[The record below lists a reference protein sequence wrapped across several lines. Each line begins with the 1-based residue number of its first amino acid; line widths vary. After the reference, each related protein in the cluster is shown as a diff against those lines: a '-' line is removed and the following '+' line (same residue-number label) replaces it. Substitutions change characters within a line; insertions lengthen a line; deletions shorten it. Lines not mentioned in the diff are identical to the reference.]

1 MRVFVTGSADGLGQ
15 LTAQT
20 LIAAGHEVVVH
31 VRAKERL
38 SAVQKL
44 CDRGAKA
51 VIADLADLKQTI
63 ALAEQ
68 VNALGTMDSVIHNA
82 GVYSSG
88 AIHPVNTLAPYV
100 LTALMHRPKRLVYLS
115 SGLHS
120 GGTARLDGI
129 DWKAGS
135 YSDSKL
141 FVSTLA
147 AAIARLW
154 PDTLSNS
161 VNPGWVPTKM
171 GGRGAPDDLTLGH
184 RTQEWL
190 ATSDDAKA
198 KTTGGYWFHQQRVD
212 AHRSV
217 GDQKFQ
223 AALLT
228 ELERVTKIALPK

>member
-1 MRVFVTGSADGLGQ
+1 MKIFVTGSADGLGK

-20 LIAAGHEVVVH
+20 LLRAGHEVIVH
-31 VRAKERL
+31 VRSKERL
-38 SAVQKL
+38 DAVREL
-44 CDRGAKA
+44 NAKT
-51 VIADLADLKQTI
+51 VTGDLADLQQTVR
-63 ALAEQ
+63 LAEQ
-68 VNALGTMDSVIHNA
+68 VNAIGAMDAVIHNA

-88 AIHPVNTLAPYV
+88 AIHPVNTIAAYV

-120 GGTARLDGI
+120 GGSARLDGV
-129 DWKAGS
+129 DWKRGS

-147 AAIARLW
+147 AAIARRW
-154 PDTLSNS
+154 PDTISNS

-171 GGRGAPDDLTLGH
+171 GGSGAPDDLTLGH

-198 KTTGGYWFHQQRVD
+198 KTTGGYWFHQELVA
-212 AHRSV
+212 AHRSIA
-217 GDQKFQ
+217 DPKFQ
-223 AALLT
+223 DALLA
-228 ELERVTKIALPK
+228 ELARVSGIAMP